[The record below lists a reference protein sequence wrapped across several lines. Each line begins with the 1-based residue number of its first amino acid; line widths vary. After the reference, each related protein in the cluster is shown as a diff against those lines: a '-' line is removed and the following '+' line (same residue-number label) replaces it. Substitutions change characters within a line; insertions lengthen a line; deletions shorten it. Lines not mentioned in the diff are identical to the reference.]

1 MSFSPVLYISNGFIF
16 YFSIYT
22 SIIAAA
28 TIFDLASV
36 AQPRP
41 AVELVSAALPSSST
55 PARPRH
61 PPGPHHAS
69 SLRRIPSPPPHPSPP
84 SVADRFPPG
93 LVIEPRPASVELVCR
108 AAPSSS
114 LARPRQSAHI
124 DLAVS
129 AVRRPRA
136 RCSARPRGQPAR
148 PARPARAIRPSLLA
162 SCMLSAIYMLD

>member
-1 MSFSPVLYISNGFIF
+1 MFFSPGWCYQLRLKGPGLYISNGFIF

-22 SIIAAA
+22 SIIASA
-28 TIFDLASV
+28 TAIFDLASV

-41 AVELVSAALPSSST
+41 AVELVSAAPPSSST

-61 PPGPHHAS
+61 LLGPHRAP

-84 SVADRFPPG
+84 SVADSFRSG
-93 LVIEPRPASVELVCR
+93 LVVEPRPAAVELVCR

-114 LARPRQSAHI
+114 LARPRQSARI

-129 AVRRPRA
+129 AVRRPRM
-136 RCSARPRGQPAR
+136 RCSARPRGRPAR
-148 PARPARAIRPSLLA
+148 PARPAIHPS
-162 SCMLSAIYMLD
+162 